1 MWGGFYNCRQ
11 SLDETWKWCNG
22 AYTQHGLGLV
32 AQSLNRDHHRYPAVL
47 QADHNC
53 LQHSMDLKDHLE
65 VGHFRPEMFGLLI
78 YSFALVYVSVSVY
91 LCVCVCVFVSG
102 LLQLHKSSILAFC
115 FDYSRMGVMITTYLI
130 HLCTFIFIALI
141 SPFFSSFLLSI
152 YSYFRILL
160 LFFLP
165 SFLISFAYTIFGN
178 FNCTFIQMLKQ
189 LPYFL
194 NSLLYSNLLPF

>member
-1 MWGGFYNCRQ
+1 MVQRCVYATWPRSSGAVFKSRPSPLSCSPAGGSQLFAA
-11 SLDETWKWCNG
+11 LDGFEG
-22 AYTQHGLGLV
+22 SPGSGPFPP
-32 AQSLNRDHHRYPAVL
+32 RDVRLTYIFICP
-47 QADHNC
+47 C
-53 LQHSMDLKDHLE
+53 LYE
-65 VGHFRPEMFGLLI
+65 CE
-78 YSFALVYVSVSVY
+78 
-91 LCVCVCVFVSG
+91 CVFMCVCVFVSG

-141 SPFFSSFLLSI
+141 SSFFSSFLLSI
-152 YSYFRILL
+152 YCYFRILL
-160 LFFLP
+160 LFSLP